1 MGLQM
6 IQNKTNSEF
15 RILVLITRPASCD
28 LDDES
33 ILLDDV
39 SFVSS
44 IELGTGPR

>member
-6 IQNKTNSEF
+6 IQNKFIIQNSGF
-15 RILVLITRPASCD
+15 LITRPASCD